1 MNHDVFQN
9 EKLEERDNV
18 TSCVLN
24 STNYD
29 AKLFT
34 ICKTQSIKKVSCD

>member
-1 MNHDVFQN
+1 MDYDVFRN
-9 EKLEERDNV
+9 ENFEEKDSV

-34 ICKTQSIKKVSCD
+34 TCKSTICQESIM